1 MHVPRW
7 RQRLIALCANARGFA
22 LASEAIAHLAFRT
35 EGVALAFTALLRS
48 AFAAIQ
54 RASWR
59 AAACA
64 QAKAARAHTLTELW
78 VALSVRRAHSKTLTA
93 AQL

>member
-1 MHVPRW
+1 MQVPGW
-7 RQRLIALCANARGFA
+7 RHRLIALCANARGFA

-59 AAACA
+59 AADLRAA
-64 QAKAARAHTLTELW
+64 YKVLGVHNRTEAAKTMREHARG
-78 VALSVRRAHSKTLTA
+78 V
-93 AQL
+93 